1 MVAFHPAQRTLP
13 RHLFHLPGK
22 IKAETMKNTNTDY
35 ENKIKILRSA
45 IEDGEAS
52 GYIED
57 FDFEKNLKELK
68 ERKHSLSKD

>member
-1 MVAFHPAQRTLP
+1 
-13 RHLFHLPGK
+13 
-22 IKAETMKNTNTDY
+22 MKNSNTDY

-45 IEDGEAS
+45 IEEGEAS

-57 FDFEKNLKELK
+57 FDFENNLQELK